1 MAINTIDGIVA
12 AISAGQTYKY
22 CYNKQT
28 TNATAFTAGR
38 WYNLATLPGSPA
50 ADTFPGTT
58 MIAVSCVGGN
68 AAVMTNASGNWTVAV
83 DGSNHVTVD
92 TITSHNFSPGQIL
105 TMNASWSTN
114 TFMQGITPTIT
125 SCPTTHTF
133 LFTKTQA
140 TQIATTEAGT
150 AANMTPTNM
159 TGCMPT
165 GGVVNAAGYTKY
177 LTGIEVST
185 AIGTGVPSWLML
197 VDMLMYYPAIPLN
210 TASAQTLLGATTL
223 PRYTSGNGVMMFL
236 ELATAA
242 GVAQNLTMSYYNS
255 AGSPVVHTLPGT
267 VALTAA
273 TIPAH
278 LIHSGVAVNNF
289 GPFLPLAAGDTGV
302 TTATYASGFT
312 LAGTGTGT
320 ANLVLCKPLAQIP
333 LTTLGVASGRDLV
346 FNMPSMPIVYD
357 GACLSFLVFA
367 GAATA
372 QYTNFQAT
380 LDFVW
385 G

>member
-22 CYNKQT
+22 LYNKQT

-50 ADTFPGTT
+50 ADTFPGTALT
-58 MIAVSCVGGN
+58 ATSCVG
-68 AAVMTNASGNWTVAV
+68 TNAVVMANGSGNWTAAV
-83 DGSNHVTVD
+83 DGSNHVTID
-92 TITSHNFSPGQIL
+92 TISAHNLAPGQVFA
-105 TMNASWSTN
+105 TNSSWSTN
-114 TFMQGITPTIT
+114 TWMQSLSAQVITAT
-125 SCPTTHTF
+125 PTTHTF
-133 LFTKTQA
+133 TFNKTQA
-140 TQIATTEAGT
+140 TQVATTEAGT
-150 AANMTPTNM
+150 SANITPTNM

-165 GGVVNAAGYTKY
+165 GGVVNAAGNTKY
-177 LTGIEVST
+177 LVGIEAST
-185 AIGTGVPSWLML
+185 AIATGVPSWLLL
-197 VDMLMYYPAIPLN
+197 VDMLMYYPAIPL
-210 TASAQTLLGATTL
+210 TTSSPQSLLGATTL
-223 PRYTSGNGVMMFL
+223 PRYASGNGVMMFL
-236 ELATAA
+236 ELATTA
-242 GVAQNLTMSYYNS
+242 GVAYNLSMSYYNTT
-255 AGSPVVHTLPGT
+255 PVVHTLPGT

-289 GPFLPLAAGDTGV
+289 GPFLPLATGDTGV

-312 LAGTGTGT
+312 LSGTGTGT

-333 LTTLGVASGRDLV
+333 ITTLGVASGRDLV
-346 FNMPSMPIVYD
+346 FNMPSMPIIYD
-357 GACLSFLVFA
+357 GACLSFLVFS
-367 GAATA
+367 GANTV
-372 QYTNFQAT
+372 QYTNFQCA